1 MKKVISFKPLPHHFK
16 TGPFFVVVV
25 VVAVLF
31 C

>member
-16 TGPFFVVVV
+16 TGPFFFVV